1 MRDCRTV
8 TDAYPTIGK
17 QVESRTADH
26 VRMELSDLS
35 QNHQRRSR
43 LAYDFV
49 RNGSSFQEFGIFPQ
63 QGIQVGHTAFV
74 ESSDFSVGND

>member
-8 TDAYPTIGK
+8 TDAYPAIGK
-17 QVESRTADH
+17 QVEGRTADH

-49 RNGSSFQEFGIFPQ
+49 RNGSSFQEIGIFLQ
-63 QGIQVGHTAFV
+63 QGIQVGHTASV